1 MRYLSTARR
10 GLTLIELMATLAI
23 TVVLFGMAAPY
34 LGDYMVNTRLR
45 EAGNALL
52 AETLYAQGE
61 ALKRNVGT
69 RLTIDGGDIQVRDM
83 SAGGDGV
90 QLRRRLLGDGLTARA
105 AAQIDFSSRGMPMR
119 EGVPTDV
126 AIDIDKSGVTCSA
139 EQRCPGLRVDGGGGV
154 RLCANRLDCP

>member
-1 MRYLSTARR
+1 MRYLSNARR

-61 ALKRNVGT
+61 ALKRNVST
-69 RLTIDGGDIQVRDM
+69 RLAVDGGEIQVRDM

-90 QLRRRLLGDGLTARA
+90 LLRRRLLGDGLTARA
-105 AAQIDFSSRGMPMR
+105 AAQINFTSRGMPLDFAA
-119 EGVPTDV
+119 T
-126 AIDIDKSGVTCSA
+126 AIDIEKSGVTCSA
-139 EQRCPGLRVDGGGGV
+139 EQRCPGLRVDGGGSV
-154 RLCANRLDCP
+154 RLCANSLDCS

>member
-1 MRYLSTARR
+1 MRFLTSLRQ

-23 TVVLFGMAAPY
+23 GVILFGMAAPY

-61 ALKRNVGT
+61 ALKRNVST
-69 RLTIDGGDIQVRDM
+69 RLAIDGGEIQVRDM

-90 QLRRRLLGDGLTARA
+90 LLRRRLLGDGLTAHA
-105 AAQIDFSSRGMPMR
+105 AAQIDFSSRGMPLPF
-119 EGVPTDV
+119 GTAT

-154 RLCANRLDCP
+154 RLCANSLDCP